1 MRNKIKLLDF
11 GKENKNKTVVN
22 GLSVNGFSPMT
33 LEVHLGEWS
42 PIASNCSATDSIPLM
57 TGTSYVESF
66 SGEIKMPKDDRV
78 IGFFTP
84 EEKWL
89 DKTNPE
95 DVIMCLKGFC
105 RCAPEFQIKEKLNGE
120 REYCLVGVSII

>member
-1 MRNKIKLLDF
+1 MRNKIKLLEF
-11 GKENKNKTVVN
+11 GKKNKNKTVVN

-66 SGEIKMPKDDRV
+66 SGGINMPKDDRLLG
-78 IGFFTP
+78 ILLP

-95 DVIMCLKGFC
+95 DVIIYLKGSC
-105 RCAPEFQIKEKLNGE
+105 RCAPEFQIKEKPNGE
-120 REYCLVGVSII
+120 KEYRLVGVSII

>member
-1 MRNKIKLLDF
+1 MKNKIKLLEF
-11 GKENKNKTVVN
+11 GKTNKNKTVVN

-42 PIASNCSATDSIPLM
+42 SIASNCSATDSIPLM

-66 SGEIKMPKDDRV
+66 SGEIKMPKDDRLLG
-78 IGFFTP
+78 ILLP

-95 DVIMCLKGFC
+95 DVIIYLKGSC
-105 RCAPEFQIKEKLNGE
+105 RCAPEFMVNEKPNGE
-120 REYCLVGVSII
+120 KEYRLVGVSII